1 MTDSAHRCILV
12 RHGETEWSRDGRH
25 TGRTDLPLLPEGEAQ
40 AAALRPSLDGFT
52 FTTVLTSPLRRA
64 RETADL
70 AGLGR
75 HALVDPD
82 LAEWDYG
89 AYEGVTTA
97 QIRQDRPGW
106 DLFAD
111 GVPDG
116 ESAQDVAAP
125 GGPGHRPGPG
135 RGRGRGPGGPLPRA
149 AGPGGPVDR
158 AGSLRGPEPGP
169 GPGGLLRAG
178 LGARASRSCTHGTG
192 TDRPRNQR

>member
-1 MTDSAHRCILV
+1 MTISAPRCILI

-40 AAALRPSLDGFT
+40 ATALRPSLAGFT

-70 AGLGR
+70 AGLGGE
-75 HALVDPD
+75 AVIDPD

-106 DLFAD
+106 DLFDD

-116 ESAQDVAAP
+116 ESAPDVAV
-125 GGPGHRPGPG
+125 R
-135 RGRGRGPGGPLPRA
+135 
-149 AGPGGPVDR
+149 VDR
-158 AGSLRGPEPGP
+158 VIARVRSVAGDVALVAHSHVLRVLAVRWIGLDPSVGRSLVLDPAAFCE
-169 GPGGLLRAG
+169 
-178 LGARASRSCTHGTG
+178 LGWEREHPVLHSWNRH
-192 TDRPRNQR
+192 